1 MQNPN
6 LRMGNAEWKRRDKQI
21 KEEMRNEAD
30 EDWQRIERERKR
42 SEREQRYR
50 ETTKG
55 RETQRNFE
63 RMETMRDESD
73 EDRQRIERERQS
85 GNKPSGSGG
94 TLAQA
99 CAWKLEMCMC
109 TLDQECAHCT
119 TNLPRLRHDFRCRI
133 CRCILPHPPR
143 STCPRVACHGSL
155 DIDVEAADKVIAADM
170 ALSRNSKMEL
180 EAEHGKGRM
189 ETQRPT
195 KRKRCATKPT
205 RIGNTS
211 SGSGNAET
219 EKE

>member
-1 MQNPN
+1 MKMEMQNPN
-6 LRMGNAEWKRRDKQI
+6 SRMGNAEWKRI
-21 KEEMRNEAD
+21 EEQYRAGPAF
-30 EDWQRIERERKR
+30 IERERKR

-50 ETTKG
+50 ETNKG
-55 RETQRNFE
+55 RETL
-63 RMETMRDESD
+63 
-73 EDRQRIERERQS
+73 ERERQS

-119 TNLPRLRHDFRCRI
+119 TNLPRSLARIDFRCRI

-180 EAEHGKGRM
+180 EAEHGKDRM
-189 ETQRPT
+189 ETQRRIAQNMGKAES